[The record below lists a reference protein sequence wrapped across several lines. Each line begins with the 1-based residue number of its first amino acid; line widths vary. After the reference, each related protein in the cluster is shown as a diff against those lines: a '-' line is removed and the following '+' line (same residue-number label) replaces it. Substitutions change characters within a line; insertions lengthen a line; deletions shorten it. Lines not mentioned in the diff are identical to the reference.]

1 MNECVGVDVSKQHLD
16 WVFGGEGKVK
26 RVNNTPAGIRGL
38 VAKLRRCEAS
48 LIIVESTGGYERA
61 IGEAL
66 GAFVASVRGW
76 AFSRRP
82 IQSMHGSWPCSEN
95 ELAPSEGRFLG
106 LHSANSL
113 ISSAGD
119 ASSSRW

>member
-26 RVNNTPAGIRGL
+26 RVGL

-66 GAFVASVRGW
+66 AKADLPVVYVVETFRTRGV
-76 AFSRRP
+76 F
-82 IQSMHGSWPCSEN
+82 
-95 ELAPSEGRFLG
+95 F
-106 LHSANSL
+106 
-113 ISSAGD
+113 
-119 ASSSRW
+119 